1 MTKAVILCIDD
12 EEIPRTVRALVLKK
26 HGYEVIAVDSGK
38 EALEQLAGCQFDLVL
53 TDQLMPGM
61 TGTELIREI
70 RVTMPSMP
78 VVIISG
84 VNEVPADAS
93 LADRF
98 ISKIEGPQALLSAIA
113 EVLDRY
119 RNPQSSQTVMRST

>member
-12 EEIPRTVRALVLKK
+12 EEIPRTIRALVLRK

-38 EALEQLAGCQFDLVL
+38 GALEKLAASQFDLVL

-61 TGTELIREI
+61 TGTELTKEI
-70 RVTMPSMP
+70 KSTMPSMP

-93 LADRF
+93 FADRF
-98 ISKIEGPQALLSAIA
+98 ISKIEGPQALLTGIS

-119 RNPQSSQTVMRST
+119 RASRANADVMRSA